1 MTKRFDAYVNVI
13 LEKLSPEQHT
23 EKIMMHYGSK
33 LKKLQNKLIDS
44 ETYSKQ
50 YQGFLKAFTNISQE
64 YLNFYDKR
72 YQEIDDDASLAAIH
86 EVIWAL
92 IRKLLPI

>member
-1 MTKRFDAYVNVI
+1 MTKLFDDYVNTI
-13 LEKLSPEQHT
+13 LEKLSPEEQT
-23 EKIMMHYGSK
+23 QKIMLDYGSK
-33 LKKLQNKLIDS
+33 LKKLQNKLIES
-44 ETYSKQ
+44 ETYGKQ
-50 YQGFLKAFTNISQE
+50 YQGFVKAFTNISQK

-86 EVIWAL
+86 EVICTL